1 MNKVIKVYKENM
13 QMIVSAETER
23 QAEKIALKSY
33 IFKRNFLITE
43 IEEIYQ
49 NKEGNFII
57 NYNEYDND
65 YDYDN
70 DDEY

>member
-33 IFKRNFLITE
+33 IFKRDFLITE

>member
-13 QMIVSAETER
+13 QIIVSAETER

-49 NKEGNFII
+49 NKDGNFVI

-65 YDYDN
+65 
-70 DDEY
+70 EY

>member
-49 NKEGNFII
+49 NKEGNFVI

-65 YDYDN
+65 
-70 DDEY
+70 EY

>member
-49 NKEGNFII
+49 NKDGNFVI

-65 YDYDN
+65 
-70 DDEY
+70 EY

>member
-65 YDYDN
+65 
-70 DDEY
+70 DEY